1 LRQELKKLLVSAAL
15 EALGDV
21 GHDGHRSPTHLFP
34 ELTVPEESRIR
45 RDLVDRSC
53 QGASRLPDIQLF
65 KTVDGS
71 QADPLLKIVLT
82 GMGSP
87 ARLGP
92 WTLGLGLW
100 TRVGE
105 GWEGRAPPAC

>member
-1 LRQELKKLLVSAAL
+1 MSFLTEVSLVERHGEMTADFSARALRLRQELKKLLVSAAL

-34 ELTVPEESRIR
+34 ELTVPEKSRIR

-71 QADPLLKIVLT
+71 QADPL
-82 GMGSP
+82 
-87 ARLGP
+87 
-92 WTLGLGLW
+92 
-100 TRVGE
+100 
-105 GWEGRAPPAC
+105 C